1 MIEYDM
7 AIYGWDE
14 YHHQTLGSSALLQS
28 CFPLSSI
35 WSAIVSIVFIDSIHM
50 YPWILPDQDDE
61 SLVLPPVRSLP
72 GVLGGNSGVSPAQWE
87 SSVISADMDFM
98 WISSDFIIWFFT
110 IFQSGFSIAIFWC
123 LSSWPKSTIALAS
136 IQDVKLSGW
145 SISGVKVL
153 RFSRSFGSIASND
166 QRNTSISRS
175 FPHFLGISWIIL
187 IAQGP
192 LTPATTPREAAEATS
207 GWCFC

>member
-1 MIEYDM
+1 MRRFTPKHVFWAGAPWRKLVIFYASVMIEYDM

-87 SSVISADMDFM
+87 SSVISADGFYVN
-98 WISSDFIIWFFT
+98 FIRFHHLVFHH
-110 IFQSGFSIAIFWC
+110 FSIGIFDCHLLMSFIVTKVDHC
-123 LSSWPKSTIALAS
+123 LAPCVNTGRKT
-136 IQDVKLSGW
+136 
-145 SISGVKVL
+145 L
-153 RFSRSFGSIASND
+153 RLIHFRS
-166 QRNTSISRS
+166 QS
-175 FPHFLGISWIIL
+175 FDIF
-187 IAQGP
+187 
-192 LTPATTPREAAEATS
+192 
-207 GWCFC
+207 